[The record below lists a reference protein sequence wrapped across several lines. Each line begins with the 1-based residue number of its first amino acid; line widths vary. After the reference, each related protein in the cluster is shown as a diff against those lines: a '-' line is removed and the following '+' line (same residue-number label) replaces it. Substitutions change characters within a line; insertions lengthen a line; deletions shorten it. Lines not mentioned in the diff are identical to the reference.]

1 MKKMKRRRKINVQCG
16 IICNVKN
23 KQTSKQKTNKQ
34 QQQKT
39 PKLVHANKQKKQ
51 SAT

>member
-16 IICNVKN
+16 IICNVK

-34 QQQKT
+34 QQQQT